1 MTICS
6 VLKRMRFFKIKLFLL
21 TQVIFFSFYSQNY
34 SYKIG
39 LLKYNGGGDWY
50 ANPTALSNLIEFCN
64 SEIGTNINPVYDEV
78 EVGDNIIF
86 NYPYIH
92 LTGHGNVV
100 FDANEVSNLKNYL
113 LAGGFLHISDN
124 YGLDP
129 FIRKEMKK
137 IFPELDFIE
146 LPFDHPIYHQNFDFN
161 DGLPKIHEHDEKPS
175 KGLGLIYKGRLVCF
189 YDYECDLGDGWED
202 ADVHNDSEEARI
214 KALEMGAN
222 ILSFTF
228 LGKKN

>member
-1 MTICS
+1 MTICR
-6 VLKRMRFFKIKLFLL
+6 VQKRMRFFKIKLFLL
-21 TQVIFFSFYSQNY
+21 TQVIFSSFYSQNY

-92 LTGHGNVV
+92 LTGHGNIV

-146 LPFDHPIYHQNFDFN
+146 LPYDHPIYHQNFDFN
-161 DGLPKIHEHDEKPS
+161 EGLPKIHQHDEKPS
-175 KGLGLIYKGRLVCF
+175 LGLGLIYKGRLVCF

>member
-6 VLKRMRFFKIKLFLL
+6 VLKRMRIFKIKLFLL
-21 TQVIFFSFYSQNY
+21 TQLIFTSFYSQNY

-86 NYPYIH
+86 NCPYIH

-161 DGLPKIHEHDEKPS
+161 EGLPKIHQHDEKPS
-175 KGLGLIYKGRLVCF
+175 LGLGLIYKGRLVCF

-222 ILSFTF
+222 ILTFTF

>member
-1 MTICS
+1 MFILHS
-6 VLKRMRFFKIKLFLL
+6 
-21 TQVIFFSFYSQNY
+21 NY
-34 SYKIG
+34 SHKIG

-50 ANPTALSNLIEFCN
+50 ANPTALSNLTEFCN

-78 EVGDNIIF
+78 EVGDNLIF

-100 FDANEVSNLKNYL
+100 FNSNEVSNLRNYL

-137 IFPELDFIE
+137 FFQNLILLNQHLTIPYIIKVLILMKDCLKFI
-146 LPFDHPIYHQNFDFN
+146 NT
-161 DGLPKIHEHDEKPS
+161 
-175 KGLGLIYKGRLVCF
+175 
-189 YDYECDLGDGWED
+189 
-202 ADVHNDSEEARI
+202 I
-214 KALEMGAN
+214 KNHLWDWD
-222 ILSFTF
+222 
-228 LGKKN
+228 

>member
-6 VLKRMRFFKIKLFLL
+6 VLKRMRIFKIKLFLL
-21 TQVIFFSFYSQNY
+21 TQLIFTSFYSQNY

-161 DGLPKIHEHDEKPS
+161 EGLPKIHQHDEKPS
-175 KGLGLIYKGRLVCF
+175 LGLGLIYKGRLVCF

>member
-1 MTICS
+1 MTIFN

-21 TQVIFFSFYSQNY
+21 TQLFFSSIYSQNY

-100 FDANEVSNLKNYL
+100 FDANEVNNLKNYL
-113 LAGGFLHISDN
+113 IAGGFLHISDN

-137 IFPELDFIE
+137 LFPELDFIE

-161 DGLPKIHEHDEKPS
+161 EGLPKIHQHDEKPS
-175 KGLGLIYKGRLVCF
+175 LGLGLIYKGRLVCF

>member
-6 VLKRMRFFKIKLFLL
+6 VLIRMRFFKIKIFLL
-21 TQVIFFSFYSQNY
+21 TQLIFTSFYSQNY

-92 LTGHGNVV
+92 LTGHGNIV

-113 LAGGFLHISDN
+113 IAGGFLHISDN

-161 DGLPKIHEHDEKPS
+161 EGLPKIHQHDEKPS
-175 KGLGLIYKGRLVCF
+175 LGLGLIYKGRLVCF

>member
-21 TQVIFFSFYSQNY
+21 TQLIFTSFYSQNY

-124 YGLDP
+124 YG
-129 FIRKEMKK
+129 
-137 IFPELDFIE
+137 
-146 LPFDHPIYHQNFDFN
+146 
-161 DGLPKIHEHDEKPS
+161 
-175 KGLGLIYKGRLVCF
+175 
-189 YDYECDLGDGWED
+189 
-202 ADVHNDSEEARI
+202 
-214 KALEMGAN
+214 
-222 ILSFTF
+222 
-228 LGKKN
+228 